1 MPENVSRLTKI
12 QYQGGGYHVCGA
24 TDSLKHSP
32 DSANGRSAF
41 AQCAKRFSDPVWD
54 LKIPKWNVVVRR
66 RYGYR
71 FSVGPPLSIRPPRLS
86 SKGLTQSPASTR
98 HSRPWTGLRN
108 RGQPNAQTRYL
119 RRGCRKSP
127 GLSSTEEVLGSAN
140 SLTEEPSRSKCDLR
154 CSYPHMLTC

>member
-71 FSVGPPLSIRPPRLS
+71 FSVGPPPFHPSTSPLVQGFDTITSLDTAFQALDRAKESGPTQRTDSVSP
-86 SKGLTQSPASTR
+86 KGMSEITWAFVHGGGS
-98 HSRPWTGLRN
+98 GF
-108 RGQPNAQTRYL
+108 GQF
-119 RRGCRKSP
+119 
-127 GLSSTEEVLGSAN
+127 V
-140 SLTEEPSRSKCDLR
+140 D
-154 CSYPHMLTC
+154 